1 MKKSVKTI
9 MMIVAAALV
18 IALAVGLYY
27 LPSALGVSTWA
38 DETSADETASGV
50 VAVSTA
56 AVTASLPESS
66 TLVTFSDSKASVSGS
81 AGGVTVE
88 GTAVSITASGV
99 YTITGSCSEGSITV
113 KKGVTDVTLILED
126 LDLACS
132 TTSPIS
138 LNKSTSTV
146 IFVTGTVTLT
156 DNEDEANDTGAS
168 NSTFE
173 GAVIK
178 VKTGSSAVI
187 CGDGTLNAVGNC
199 KNGIK
204 GAASADITV
213 GGSLTLNITAVNN
226 GLASDNSV
234 TVAGGT
240 INVTSGNDGIKSKPD
255 DNDSTSTGIVT
266 ITGGTI
272 SINASGDGI
281 QAATDIVITG
291 GDITIVS
298 ADDAVHA
305 TDITVTAG
313 AVTISCA
320 DDAFHADNTLT
331 LGVEGSESGPSVII
345 TESHEGL
352 EAVTISLRSGYGAI
366 VADDDGLNASG
377 GTASSGFGE
386 GQSSS
391 SSIVITGGTWY
402 VNSSGDGID
411 SNGSITISGGSTVV
425 YGATDNGNAAFDY
438 DGTATLTGGEVL
450 AIGMSGM
457 AQAPDG
463 TVLSFTVN
471 LSAGDTLGIK
481 DASGNEVISSGA
493 VKTANSVIYA
503 FSGLTEGAT
512 YTLYVNGT
520 AAATAEAGTYSGFS
534 MGGFGG
540 MGGGPGGQ
548 SGFGGGPGG
557 GRGGNR

>member
-187 CGDGTLNAVGNC
+187 CGDGTLNVVGNC

-240 INVTSGNDGIKSKPD
+240 VNITSGNDGIKSKPD

-331 LGVEGSESGPSVII
+331 LGVEGSESGPTVNI

-471 LSAGDTLGIK
+471 LSAGDTLVIK

-503 FSGLTEGAT
+503 FSGLTEGET

-540 MGGGPGGQ
+540 
-548 SGFGGGPGG
+548 GPGG

>member
-240 INVTSGNDGIKSKPD
+240 VNITSGNDGIKSKPD
-255 DNDSTSTGIVT
+255 DDDSTSTGIVT

-331 LGVEGSESGPSVII
+331 LGVEGSESGPTVNI

-463 TVLSFTVN
+463 TVLSFTTT
-471 LSAGDTLGIK
+471 LSAGDTIVIK
-481 DASGNEVISSGA
+481 DADGSEVISSGA

-503 FSGLTEGAT
+503 FSGLTEGET

-540 MGGGPGGQ
+540 
-548 SGFGGGPGG
+548 GPGG

>member
-187 CGDGTLNAVGNC
+187 CGAGTLNAVGNC

-240 INVTSGNDGIKSKPD
+240 VNITSGNDGIKSKPD
-255 DNDSTSTGIVT
+255 DDDSTSTGIVT

-320 DDAFHADNTLT
+320 DDAFHADNSLT
-331 LGVEGSESGPSVII
+331 LGVEGSESGPTVNI

-463 TVLSFTVN
+463 TVLSFTAS
-471 LSAGDTLGIK
+471 LSAGDTIVIK
-481 DASGNEVISSGA
+481 DASGNEIISSGA
-493 VKTANSVIYA
+493 VKTATSVIYA
-503 FSGLTEGAT
+503 SSELTEGET

-540 MGGGPGGQ
+540 
-548 SGFGGGPGG
+548 GPGG

>member
-38 DETSADETASGV
+38 DETYADETASDV

-187 CGDGTLNAVGNC
+187 CGDGTLNVVGNC

-240 INVTSGNDGIKSKPD
+240 VNITSGNDGIKSKPD

-331 LGVEGSESGPSVII
+331 LGVEGSESGPTVNI

-471 LSAGDTLGIK
+471 LSAGDTLVIK
-481 DASGNEVISSGA
+481 DADGSEVISSGA

-503 FSGLTEGAT
+503 FSGLTEGET

-540 MGGGPGGQ
+540 
-548 SGFGGGPGG
+548 GPGG

>member
-240 INVTSGNDGIKSKPD
+240 VNITSGNDGIKSKPD

-272 SINASGDGI
+272 SIDASGDGI

-305 TDITVTAG
+305 ADITVTAG
-313 AVTISCA
+313 SVIISCA

-331 LGVEGSESGPSVII
+331 LGVEGSESGPTVNI

-471 LSAGDTLGIK
+471 LSAGDTLVIK

>member
-240 INVTSGNDGIKSKPD
+240 VNITSGNDGIKSKPD
-255 DNDSTSTGIVT
+255 DDDSTSTGIVT

-331 LGVEGSESGPSVII
+331 LGVEGSESGPTVNI

-471 LSAGDTLGIK
+471 LSAGDTLVIK
-481 DASGNEVISSGA
+481 DADGSEVISSGA

-540 MGGGPGGQ
+540 
-548 SGFGGGPGG
+548 GPGG

>member
-240 INVTSGNDGIKSKPD
+240 VNITSGNDGIKSKPD

-272 SINASGDGI
+272 SIDASGDGI

-305 TDITVTAG
+305 ADITVTAG
-313 AVTISCA
+313 SVIISCA

-331 LGVEGSESGPSVII
+331 LGVEGSESGPTVNI

-450 AIGMSGM
+450 ALGMSGM

-471 LSAGDTLGIK
+471 LSAGDTLVIK

-503 FSGLTEGAT
+503 FSGLTEGET

>member
-38 DETSADETASGV
+38 DETSADETASDV

-320 DDAFHADNTLT
+320 DDAFHADNSLT
-331 LGVEGSESGPSVII
+331 LGVEGSESGPTVNI

-471 LSAGDTLGIK
+471 LSAGDTLVIK

-503 FSGLTEGAT
+503 SADLTEGET

>member
-99 YTITGSCSEGSITV
+99 YTITGFCSEGSITV

-240 INVTSGNDGIKSKPD
+240 VNITSGNDGIKSKPD

-320 DDAFHADNTLT
+320 DDAFHADNSLT
-331 LGVEGSESGPSVII
+331 LGVEGSESGPTVNI

-457 AQAPDG
+457 SQAPDG

-471 LSAGDTLGIK
+471 LSAGDTLVIK

-503 FSGLTEGAT
+503 FSGLTEGET

>member
-240 INVTSGNDGIKSKPD
+240 VNITSGNDGIKSKPD

-320 DDAFHADNTLT
+320 DDAFHADNSLT
-331 LGVEGSESGPSVII
+331 LGVEGSESGPTVNI

-471 LSAGDTLGIK
+471 LSAGDTLVIK

-503 FSGLTEGAT
+503 SSELTKGAT

-540 MGGGPGGQ
+540 MGGGPGG
-548 SGFGGGPGG
+548 

>member
-187 CGDGTLNAVGNC
+187 CGDGTLNVVGNC

-255 DNDSTSTGIVT
+255 DDDSTSTGIVT

-320 DDAFHADNTLT
+320 DDAFHADNSLT
-331 LGVEGSESGPSVII
+331 LGVEGSESGPTVNI

-471 LSAGDTLGIK
+471 LSAGDTLVIK

-503 FSGLTEGAT
+503 FSGLTEGET

>member
-240 INVTSGNDGIKSKPD
+240 VNITSGNDGIKSKPD
-255 DNDSTSTGIVT
+255 DDDSTSTGIVT

-272 SINASGDGI
+272 SIDASGDGI

-305 TDITVTAG
+305 ADITVTAG
-313 AVTISCA
+313 SVIISCA

-331 LGVEGSESGPSVII
+331 LGVEGSESGPTVNI

-471 LSAGDTLGIK
+471 LSAGDTLVIK
-481 DASGNEVISSGA
+481 DADGSEVISSGA

-503 FSGLTEGAT
+503 FSGLTEGET

>member
-240 INVTSGNDGIKSKPD
+240 VNITSGNDGIKSKPD
-255 DNDSTSTGIVT
+255 DDDSTSTGIVT

-305 TDITVTAG
+305 ADITVTAG
-313 AVTISCA
+313 SVIISCA

-331 LGVEGSESGPSVII
+331 LGVEGSESGPTVNI

-471 LSAGDTLGIK
+471 LSAGDTLVIK

-503 FSGLTEGAT
+503 FSGLTEGET

-540 MGGGPGGQ
+540 
-548 SGFGGGPGG
+548 GPGG

>member
-240 INVTSGNDGIKSKPD
+240 VNITSGNDGIKSKPD
-255 DNDSTSTGIVT
+255 DDDSTSTGIVT

-320 DDAFHADNTLT
+320 DDAFHADNSLT
-331 LGVEGSESGPSVII
+331 LGVEGSESGPTVNI

-463 TVLSFTVN
+463 TVLSFTTT
-471 LSAGDTLGIK
+471 LSAGDTIVIK
-481 DASGNEVISSGA
+481 DADGSEVISSGA

-503 FSGLTEGAT
+503 FSGLTEGET

-540 MGGGPGGQ
+540 MGGGPGG
-548 SGFGGGPGG
+548 

>member
-1 MKKSVKTI
+1 MKNSVKTI
-9 MMIVAAALV
+9 ITIIAAALV
-18 IALAVGLYY
+18 IAFAVGLYY
-27 LPSALGVSTWA
+27 LPSALVISTE
-38 DETSADETASGV
+38 DTAAYTEDAESGV

-56 AVTASLPESS
+56 DVTTSLPESS
-66 TLVTFSDSKASVSGS
+66 TLITFSDSGASVSGS
-81 AGGVTVE
+81 SGRVSVE
-88 GTAVSITASGV
+88 GTAVSISASGI
-99 YTITGSCSEGSITV
+99 YTVTGSCSDGSVTV
-113 KKGVTDVTLILED
+113 KKGVTGVTLILQD

-146 IFVTGTVTLT
+146 IYVSGTVTLT
-156 DNEDEANDTGAS
+156 DNEDEANDTGAA

-187 CGDGTLNAVGNC
+187 CGDGTLNVVGNC

-240 INVTSGNDGIKSKPD
+240 VNITSGNDGIKSKPD
-255 DNDSTSTGIVT
+255 DGDTASTGIVT

-272 SINASGDGI
+272 SIDASGDGI

-291 GDITIVS
+291 GDVTIIS

-305 TDITVTAG
+305 TDIAVTAG
-313 AVTISCA
+313 SVTISCA

-331 LGVEGSESGPSVII
+331 LGVEGSETGPSINI
-345 TESHEGL
+345 TESHEGF
-352 EAVTISLRSGYGAI
+352 EAVTISLHSGYGAI

-377 GTASSGFGE
+377 FGA

-391 SSIVITGGTWY
+391 SAIVITGGTWY
-402 VNSSGDGID
+402 INSDGDGID
-411 SNGSITISGGSTVV
+411 SNGSIAITGGSIVV
-425 YGATDNGNAAFDY
+425 YGASDNGNAAFDF

-463 TVLSFTVN
+463 TVLSFTAS
-471 LSAGDTLGIK
+471 LSAGDTIVIK
-481 DASGNEVISSGA
+481 DASGNDIISSGA
-493 VKTANSVIYA
+493 IKTANSVIYA
-503 FSGLTEGAT
+503 SSELTEGAT

-540 MGGGPGGQ
+540 MGGGPGG
-548 SGFGGGPGG
+548 

>member
-146 IFVTGTVTLT
+146 IFVTGSVTLT
-156 DNEDEANDTGAS
+156 DNEEEADDTGAS

-240 INVTSGNDGIKSKPD
+240 VNITSGNDGIKSKPD
-255 DNDSTSTGIVT
+255 DDDSTSTGIVT

-331 LGVEGSESGPSVII
+331 LGVEGSESGPTVNI

-471 LSAGDTLGIK
+471 LSAGDTLVIK

-503 FSGLTEGAT
+503 FSGLTEGET

-540 MGGGPGGQ
+540 
-548 SGFGGGPGG
+548 GPGG

>member
-1 MKKSVKTI
+1 MKNSVKTI
-9 MMIVAAALV
+9 ITIIAAALV
-18 IALAVGLYY
+18 IALAVGLYH
-27 LPSALGVSTWA
+27 LPSALGVSTQDTA
-38 DETSADETASGV
+38 DYTEDASSGV

-56 AVTASLPESS
+56 AVTTALPESS
-66 TLVTFSDSKASVSGS
+66 TLITFSNSGASVSGS
-81 AGGVTVE
+81 SGGVSVE
-88 GTAVSITASGV
+88 GTAVSISASGI
-99 YTITGSCSEGSITV
+99 YTVTGSCSEGSVTV
-113 KKGVTDVTLILED
+113 KKGVTGVTLILQD

-132 TTSPIS
+132 TTSPVS

-146 IFVTGTVTLT
+146 IYVSGTVTLT
-156 DNEDEANDTGAS
+156 DNEDEANDTGAA

-187 CGDGTLNAVGNC
+187 CGDGTLNIVGNC

-240 INVTSGNDGIKSKPD
+240 VNISSGNDGIKSNPD
-255 DNDSTSTGIVT
+255 DGDTTSTGIVA

-272 SINASGDGI
+272 SIDASGDGI

-291 GDITIVS
+291 GDVTIIS

-305 TDITVTAG
+305 TDVTVTAG
-313 AVTISCA
+313 SVTISCA
-320 DDAFHADNTLT
+320 DDAFHADNALT
-331 LGVEGSESGPSVII
+331 FGVEGSETGPSINI

-352 EAVTISLRSGYGAI
+352 EAVTISLHSGYGAI
-366 VADDDGLNASG
+366 VGGDDGLNASG
-377 GTASSGFGE
+377 GTASSGFGA

-391 SSIVITGGTWY
+391 SAIVITGGTWY
-402 VNSSGDGID
+402 INSDGDGID
-411 SNGSITISGGSTVV
+411 SNGSIAITGGSIVV
-425 YGATDNGNAAFDY
+425 YGASDNGNAAFDY

-463 TVLSFTVN
+463 TVLSFTAS
-471 LSAGDTLGIK
+471 LSAGDTIVIK
-481 DASGNEVISSGA
+481 DASGNEIISSGA

-503 FSGLTEGAT
+503 SSELTEGAT

-540 MGGGPGGQ
+540 MGGGPGG
-548 SGFGGGPGG
+548 

>member
-38 DETSADETASGV
+38 DETSADETASDV

-240 INVTSGNDGIKSKPD
+240 VNITSGNDGIKSKPD
-255 DNDSTSTGIVT
+255 DDDSTSTGIVT

-320 DDAFHADNTLT
+320 DDAFHADNSLT
-331 LGVEGSESGPSVII
+331 LGVEGSESGPTVNI

-471 LSAGDTLGIK
+471 LSAGDTLVIK

-503 FSGLTEGAT
+503 SADLTEGAT

>member
-240 INVTSGNDGIKSKPD
+240 VNITSGNDGIKSKPD

-320 DDAFHADNTLT
+320 DDAFHADNSLT
-331 LGVEGSESGPSVII
+331 LGVEGSESGPTVNI

-463 TVLSFTVN
+463 TVLSFTTT
-471 LSAGDTLGIK
+471 LSAGDTIVIK
-481 DASGNEVISSGA
+481 DADGSEVISSGA

-503 FSGLTEGAT
+503 FSGLTEGET

-540 MGGGPGGQ
+540 
-548 SGFGGGPGG
+548 GPGG

>member
-146 IFVTGTVTLT
+146 IFVTGSVTLT
-156 DNEDEANDTGAS
+156 DNEEEADDTGAS

-187 CGDGTLNAVGNC
+187 CGDGTLNVVGNC

-240 INVTSGNDGIKSKPD
+240 VNITSGNDGIKSKPD
-255 DNDSTSTGIVT
+255 DDDSTSTGIVT

-320 DDAFHADNTLT
+320 DDAFHADNSLT
-331 LGVEGSESGPSVII
+331 LGVEGSESGPTVNI

-471 LSAGDTLGIK
+471 LSAGDTLVIK

-540 MGGGPGGQ
+540 
-548 SGFGGGPGG
+548 GPGG